1 MGITGT
7 ILLIFLEMT
16 FIFVVMLLLYSQRKS
31 IGETPFAIVLGM
43 FLVYGEFLCGAD
55 LRFNGYDYVS
65 FQIAPVVVFVPFI
78 SALLLVY
85 ISDGVLALQRLIIG
99 ALVTMGVFFYLGDL
113 SRLQM
118 RWVTYS
124 VTGTLPLE
132 AFDFLLERTRRS
144 MLGVVSGQLAAFMV
158 MPVVFSRLRNTGKNL
173 FFCCCGAVVLALMV
187 ETLIYELLSFGSW
200 QDKYSSLPPLL
211 AVRGICGIYMAGL
224 LALYITKIGRESE
237 SPPAKPLEILF
248 AFIGGYG
255 RSKLLEAN
263 LLEWEGRYRV
273 ILENASEMIL
283 VADRTGKILDANRA
297 AAQLLPGNK
306 LTGEDFAG
314 FFNEHDAAECR
325 RAFQQAE
332 SKSGSTGQFYVE
344 LLRKNDNNGGNDQ
357 VCYLALTV
365 TALAIGSLQ
374 AFIIMG
380 RDLTEER
387 NLEAEKQ
394 RLNEELA
401 HSQRMEALGQLAG
414 GVAHD
419 FNNNIHAILGHADLI
434 AFNKT
439 LDEKSRRHL
448 GKIIEIAEHS
458 GGLTSQ
464 LLGFARKGKYRESE
478 FYLRVLV
485 RRTAEL
491 FMPGSE
497 DIEFTV
503 ETADK
508 PLLVSGDQIQ
518 LQQVVLNLL
527 INARDALRSVNDRE
541 RQLQLKLVECET
553 SHLPEVLIL
562 PENIAPGSSA
572 VLLSISDNGCG
583 MDENTLK
590 KMFEPFF
597 TTKPV
602 GQGTGMGMAMA
613 YGTVQSHQGAIGV
626 ESEVDKGTTV
636 YIVLPKIRK

>member
-1 MGITGT
+1 
-7 ILLIFLEMT
+7 
-16 FIFVVMLLLYSQRKS
+16 
-31 IGETPFAIVLGM
+31 
-43 FLVYGEFLCGAD
+43 
-55 LRFNGYDYVS
+55 
-65 FQIAPVVVFVPFI
+65 
-78 SALLLVY
+78 
-85 ISDGVLALQRLIIG
+85 
-99 ALVTMGVFFYLGDL
+99 
-113 SRLQM
+113 
-118 RWVTYS
+118 
-124 VTGTLPLE
+124 
-132 AFDFLLERTRRS
+132 
-144 MLGVVSGQLAAFMV
+144 
-158 MPVVFSRLRNTGKNL
+158 
-173 FFCCCGAVVLALMV
+173 
-187 ETLIYELLSFGSW
+187 
-200 QDKYSSLPPLL
+200 
-211 AVRGICGIYMAGL
+211 
-224 LALYITKIGRESE
+224 
-237 SPPAKPLEILF
+237 
-248 AFIGGYG
+248 
-255 RSKLLEAN
+255 
-263 LLEWEGRYRV
+263 
-273 ILENASEMIL
+273 
-283 VADRTGKILDANRA
+283 
-297 AAQLLPGNK
+297 
-306 LTGEDFAG
+306 
-314 FFNEHDAAECR
+314 
-325 RAFQQAE
+325 
-332 SKSGSTGQFYVE
+332 
-344 LLRKNDNNGGNDQ
+344 
-357 VCYLALTV
+357 
-365 TALAIGSLQ
+365 
-374 AFIIMG
+374 MG

-478 FYLRVLV
+478 FDLRVLV